1 MIEKKRRILIP
12 QYMKKFSCIGS
23 ACEDSCCIGWRVD
36 IDHETYKKYQKVRDD
51 ALTPLMD
58 QYIKRNRTEGHGE
71 ANHAKIKLLSD
82 TSCPFL
88 NEKTLCKI
96 QLRFGEDYLSDVC
109 TTYPRIVHSINGLM
123 ERSATVS
130 CPEAARLVLLNP
142 EPMEFDEDEESR
154 DVRNVIKK
162 TIKAEDLNLNNKP
175 QKYLWEIRIFTITLL
190 QNREYTLNERLIILG
205 MFFQALQQ
213 MVSSGKN
220 TEISGLIATYTVIIE
235 EGSLRESL
243 EAIPVQYNI
252 QMELLKEI
260 ADKRY
265 FMGVTSSRYL
275 ECFSEFLTGIQY
287 TAESKVEEIG
297 LRYQNAA
304 KDYYEPFMNEHD
316 YILENYLVNYVFK
329 NLFPFTSD
337 KSLFDAYMMLIIHYA
352 LIKMHLIGMAGF
364 HEGLTEDLVVKLI
377 QSFAKTV
384 EHNQKYLDGIAD
396 QMRQNN
402 FNTMAYMAILIKN

>member
-1 MIEKKRRILIP
+1 MIGKKRRVLIP

-36 IDHETYKKYQKVRDD
+36 IDHETYKKYQKVRDEE
-51 ALTPLMD
+51 LTPLMD
-58 QYIKRNRTEGHGE
+58 QYIKRNRAEGHGE
-71 ANHAKIKLLSD
+71 GAYAKIKLLPD

-96 QLRFGEDYLSDVC
+96 QLRYGEDYLSDVC
-109 TTYPRIVHSINGLM
+109 TTYPRVVHSINGLL

-130 CPEAARLVLLNP
+130 CPEAARIVLLNP

-154 DVRNVIKK
+154 DVRNIVKK

-213 MVSSGKN
+213 MISSGKN
-220 TEISGLIATYTVIIE
+220 TEISGLIASYTVIIE

-265 FMGVTSSRYL
+265 FMGVSSHRYL
-275 ECFSEFLTGIQY
+275 ECFSDFLAGIQY
-287 TAESKVEEIG
+287 TAESTVEEVG
-297 LRYQNAA
+297 QRYQSAA
-304 KDYYEPFMNEHD
+304 KDYYEPFMKEHD

-337 KSLFDAYMMLIIHYA
+337 KSLFDAYMMLVIHYS
-352 LIKMHLIGMAGF
+352 LIKMHLIGMSGF
-364 HEGLTEDLVVKLI
+364 RKGLTEDLVIKLI

-384 EHNQKYLDGIAD
+384 EHNQKYLDGIAE